1 MVVFVL
7 IESRFSVRKG
17 GKLQQLRLF
26 GKGLFGRKL
35 FPREGIGS
43 RVFNFFGGNPP
54 ASLPRTLSL
63 PRVFRLRNRRF
74 PMANQTLTERAEQ
87 LRRQLNEANY
97 RYYVLATP
105 TISDRQFDALLQELQ
120 EIEAAHPELITPDS
134 PTQRVGSD
142 VTASFPTVAHL
153 RPMLS
158 LGNTYTPDELREFD
172 RRVRDRLGDEP
183 FSYVAELKIDGVSL
197 SMIYHDGLLLRG
209 VTRGNGEQGDDITPN
224 ARTIRTL
231 PLRVQEVRA
240 GAEII
245 ESFEARGEVYM
256 ADADFEAMN
265 AERELAGEKTF
276 ANPRNS
282 TAGTLKL
289 LDPKIV
295 AGRPLNVFVYYLYS
309 DSIRLQS
316 QSQNL
321 EFLQQLGFPTN
332 PHWRRCATVDQVIEY
347 CAEWERRRSELPYQ
361 IDGVVVKVDLLRQ
374 QEELGMISKSPRW
387 AIAFKFEA
395 RTAQT
400 LMNDI
405 TLQVG
410 RLGRVTPV
418 AELQPVPLA
427 GSTIS
432 RATLHN
438 EDFIKERD
446 IRVGDTVLIEKG
458 GDVIPKVN
466 EVILAA
472 RPEGTTAY
480 GFPELCPCPLKT
492 RLHRPEG
499 RADHF
504 CEHAECPWQIRGRIE
519 HFASRGAMDIEGLGE
534 KVVDQFVELGWL
546 ANYADIYDLHRR
558 RDQIAALERWGEKS
572 ADNLLEGIEQSKSRP
587 YHRVLFAI
595 GIRHVGATVARALAA
610 HFNTIDQ
617 LLAATQEEL
626 TAVNEIGPQIA
637 ESVTRYCGDAGNRGL
652 IERLR
657 TAGVTLEGPAKK
669 VIAAGDN
676 PIAGKTFVLTGTL
689 PTLTRD
695 QASAMILERGG
706 KTSSSV
712 SKKTDVV
719 LAGAEAG
726 SKLTK
731 AQELGIRVM
740 SEEEFLQMVSG

>member
-1 MVVFVL
+1 
-7 IESRFSVRKG
+7 
-17 GKLQQLRLF
+17 
-26 GKGLFGRKL
+26 
-35 FPREGIGS
+35 
-43 RVFNFFGGNPP
+43 
-54 ASLPRTLSL
+54 
-63 PRVFRLRNRRF
+63 
-74 PMANQTLTERAEQ
+74 MADSTLTKRAEQ
-87 LRRQLNEANY
+87 LRQQLNEANH
-97 RYYVLATP
+97 RYYVLAAP
-105 TISDRQFDALLQELQ
+105 TISDHEFDALLQELQ
-120 EIEAAHPELITPDS
+120 VIEAANPELITPDS

-142 VTASFPTVAHL
+142 LTPSFPTVAHL

-183 FSYVAELKIDGVSL
+183 FNYVAELKIDGVSL
-197 SMIYHDGLLLRG
+197 SMIYQDGLLLRG

-224 ARTIRTL
+224 VRTIRAL
-231 PLRVQEVRA
+231 PLRVQEVMVD
-240 GAEII
+240 GQILN
-245 ESFEARGEVYM
+245 SFEARGEVYM

-309 DSIRLQS
+309 DTIRLQS
-316 QSQNL
+316 HSANL
-321 EFLQQLGFPTN
+321 ELLKELGFPTN
-332 PHWRRCATVDQVIEY
+332 PHWQRCATIADVLQY
-347 CAEWERRRSELPYQ
+347 CAEWERRRNELPYQ
-361 IDGVVVKVDLLRQ
+361 IDGVVVKVDSLRQ

-418 AELQPVPLA
+418 AELQPVLLA

-466 EVILAA
+466 EVLLAA
-472 RPEGTTAY
+472 RPERTEPY
-480 GFPELCPCPLKT
+480 IFPEYCPCPLKT

-504 CEHAECPWQIRGRIE
+504 CEHSECPWQIRGRIE

-534 KVVDQFVELGWL
+534 KVVDQLVGLGWL
-546 ANYADIYDLHRR
+546 ANYADIYDLHHR

-595 GIRHVGATVARALAA
+595 GIRHVGSTVARALAS
-610 HFNTIDQ
+610 HFNTIDR

-637 ESVTRYCGDAGNRGL
+637 ESVIRYCSDEGNRGL

-657 TAGVTLEGPAKK
+657 AAGVTLEGPAKK
-669 VIAAGDN
+669 MIAIGEN

-726 SKLTK
+726 SKLVK
-731 AQELGIRVM
+731 AQELGIKVM
-740 SEEEFLQMVSG
+740 SEEEFLQLITTID

>member
-1 MVVFVL
+1 
-7 IESRFSVRKG
+7 
-17 GKLQQLRLF
+17 
-26 GKGLFGRKL
+26 
-35 FPREGIGS
+35 
-43 RVFNFFGGNPP
+43 
-54 ASLPRTLSL
+54 
-63 PRVFRLRNRRF
+63 
-74 PMANQTLTERAEQ
+74 MADSTLTERAQQ
-87 LRRQLNEANY
+87 LRKQLNEANH
-97 RYYVLATP
+97 RYYVLAAP
-105 TISDRQFDALLQELQ
+105 TISDREFDLLLQELQ
-120 EIEAAHPELITPDS
+120 AIETANPELITPDS
-134 PTQRVGSD
+134 PTQRIGSD
-142 VTASFPTVAHL
+142 LTTSFPTVAHL

-158 LGNTYTPDELREFD
+158 LGNTYTSDELREFD

-183 FSYVAELKIDGVSL
+183 FNYVAELKIDGVSL
-197 SMIYHDGLLLRG
+197 SMIYQDGLLLRG

-224 ARTIRTL
+224 VRTIRAL
-231 PLRVQEVRA
+231 PLRVQEVMLSGQA
-240 GAEII
+240 LS
-245 ESFEARGEVYM
+245 SFEARGEVYM

-309 DSIRLQS
+309 DAIRLQS
-316 QSQNL
+316 HSANL
-321 EFLQQLGFPTN
+321 ELLKELGFPTN
-332 PHWRRCATVDQVIEY
+332 PHWRRCATINDVLEY
-347 CAEWERRRSELPYQ
+347 CTEWERRRSELPYQ
-361 IDGVVVKVDLLRQ
+361 IDGVVIKVDSLRQ

-400 LMNDI
+400 LMNEI

-418 AELQPVPLA
+418 AELEPVLLA

-466 EVILAA
+466 EVIVTA
-472 RPEGTTAY
+472 RPEGTQPY
-480 GFPELCPCPLKT
+480 IFPKDCPCPLRT
-492 RLHRPEG
+492 PLHRPEG

-504 CEHAECPWQIRGRIE
+504 CEHSECPWQIRGRIE

-534 KVVDQFVELGWL
+534 KVVDQLVGLGWL
-546 ANYADIYDLHRR
+546 TNYADIYDLHHR
-558 RDQIAALERWGEKS
+558 RDQIAALERWGERS

-595 GIRHVGATVARALAA
+595 GIRHVGATVARALAS
-610 HFNTIDQ
+610 HFNTIDL

-637 ESVTRYCGDAGNRGL
+637 ESVIRYCSDEGNRAL

-657 TAGVTLEGPAKK
+657 AAGVTLEGPAKK
-669 VIAAGDN
+669 VMAIGDN
-676 PIAGKTFVLTGTL
+676 PIAGKIFVLTGTL

-726 SKLTK
+726 SKLVK
-731 AQELGIRVM
+731 AQELGIKVM
-740 SEEEFLQMVSG
+740 SEEEFLQLIEGS

>member
-1 MVVFVL
+1 MKAVFRY
-7 IESRFSVRKG
+7 ERAASYNSEGYSGRGFSVANCFRRGKPAG
-17 GKLQQLRLF
+17 GYS
-26 GKGLFGRKL
+26 
-35 FPREGIGS
+35 I
-43 RVFNFFGGNPP
+43 FFGEDSP

-87 LRRQLNEANY
+87 LRQQLNEANY
-97 RYYVLATP
+97 RYYVLADP
-105 TISDRQFDALLQELQ
+105 TLTDRQFDELLQELQ
-120 EIEAAHPELITPDS
+120 AIEAANPELITPDS

-142 VTASFPTVAHL
+142 LTPSFPTVAHL

-183 FSYVAELKIDGVSL
+183 FSYVAELKIDGASL
-197 SMIYHDGLLLRG
+197 SMIYQNGVLLRG

-224 ARTIRTL
+224 VRTIRTL
-231 PLRVQEVRA
+231 PLRVQPVV
-240 GAEII
+240 AEGGTLD
-245 ESFEARGEVYM
+245 SFEARGEVYM

-309 DSIRLQS
+309 NSIRLQS
-316 QSQNL
+316 HSGNL
-321 EFLQQLGFPTN
+321 EYLKRLGFPTN
-332 PHWRRCATVDQVIEY
+332 PHWRRCATIADVLEY

-361 IDGVVVKVDLLRQ
+361 IDGVVVKVDSLRQ

-400 LMNDI
+400 RLNDI

-418 AELQPVPLA
+418 AELQPVLLA

-466 EVILAA
+466 EVILAE
-472 RPEGTTAY
+472 RPDGTEPYT
-480 GFPELCPCPLKT
+480 FPERCPCPLKT
-492 RLHRPEG
+492 KLHRPEG

-519 HFASRGAMDIEGLGE
+519 HFASRAAMDIEGLGE

-546 ANYADIYDLHRR
+546 ANYADIYDLHQRR
-558 RDQIAALERWGEKS
+558 SQIAALERWGQKS
-572 ADNLLEGIEQSKSRP
+572 ADNLLEGIEQSKSQP

-595 GIRHVGATVARALAA
+595 GVRHVGATVARALAS
-610 HFNTIDQ
+610 HFNTIDR

-637 ESVTRYCGDAGNRGL
+637 ESVVRYFGDEGNRAL

-657 TAGVTLEGPAKK
+657 AAGVTLEGPAKK

-695 QASAMILERGG
+695 QAGAMILERGG

-712 SKKTDVV
+712 SKKTDMV

-731 AQELGIRVM
+731 AQELGIRVI
-740 SEEEFLQMVSG
+740 SEAEFLAMLSE

>member
-1 MVVFVL
+1 
-7 IESRFSVRKG
+7 
-17 GKLQQLRLF
+17 
-26 GKGLFGRKL
+26 
-35 FPREGIGS
+35 
-43 RVFNFFGGNPP
+43 
-54 ASLPRTLSL
+54 
-63 PRVFRLRNRRF
+63 
-74 PMANQTLTERAEQ
+74 MADSTLTERVQQ
-87 LRRQLNEANY
+87 LRQQLNEANH

-105 TISDRQFDALLQELQ
+105 TISDREFDLLLQELQ
-120 EIEAAHPELITPDS
+120 AIEAANPELITPDS
-134 PTQRVGSD
+134 PTQRIGSD
-142 VTASFPTVAHL
+142 LTTSFPTVAHL

-158 LGNTYTPDELREFD
+158 LGNTYTSDELREFD

-183 FSYVAELKIDGVSL
+183 FNYVAELKIDGVSL
-197 SMIYHDGLLLRG
+197 SMIYQDGLLLRG
-209 VTRGNGEQGDDITPN
+209 VTRGNGEQGDEITPN
-224 ARTIRTL
+224 VRTIRAL
-231 PLRVQEVRA
+231 PLRVQEVMLSGQA
-240 GAEII
+240 LS
-245 ESFEARGEVYM
+245 SFEARGEVYM

-309 DSIRLQS
+309 DAIRLQS
-316 QSQNL
+316 HSANL
-321 EFLQQLGFPTN
+321 ELLKELGFPTN
-332 PHWRRCATVDQVIEY
+332 PHWRRCATINDVLEY
-347 CAEWERRRSELPYQ
+347 CAEWERRRGELPYQ
-361 IDGVVVKVDLLRQ
+361 IDGVVIKVDSLRQ

-395 RTAQT
+395 RTAET

-418 AELQPVPLA
+418 AELEPVFLA

-446 IRVGDTVLIEKG
+446 IRVGDRVLIEKG

-466 EVILAA
+466 EVIVTA
-472 RPEGTTAY
+472 RPEGTRPY
-480 GFPELCPCPLKT
+480 IFPKDCPCPLRT
-492 RLHRPEG
+492 PLHRPEG

-504 CEHAECPWQIRGRIE
+504 CEHSECPWQIRGRIE

-534 KVVDQFVELGWL
+534 KVVDQLVGLGWL
-546 ANYADIYDLHRR
+546 TNYADIYELYHRR
-558 RDQIAALERWGEKS
+558 NQIATLERWGERS

-595 GIRHVGATVARALAA
+595 GIRHVGATVARALAS
-610 HFNTIDQ
+610 HFNTIDR

-637 ESVTRYCGDAGNRGL
+637 ESVIRYCSDEGNRTL

-657 TAGVTLEGPAKK
+657 AAGVTLEGPAKK
-669 VIAAGDN
+669 VIAIGEN
-676 PIAGKTFVLTGTL
+676 PVAGKTFVLTGTL

-726 SKLTK
+726 SKLVK
-731 AQELGIRVM
+731 AQELGIKVM
-740 SEEEFLQMVSG
+740 SEEEFLQLIEGS